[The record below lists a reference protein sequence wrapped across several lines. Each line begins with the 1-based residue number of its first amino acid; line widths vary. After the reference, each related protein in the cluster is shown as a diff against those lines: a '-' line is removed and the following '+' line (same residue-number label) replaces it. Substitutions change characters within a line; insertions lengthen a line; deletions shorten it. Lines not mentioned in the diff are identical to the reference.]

1 MINTKKILCVM
12 ALSAMSLTTF
22 AETPVTTSASL
33 TWNTISW
40 TTTNNEVQT
49 DFYIVNSVKTIDE
62 KTLTVDFDKQLPSIS
77 WDSVSKVLED
87 IGGVSVLA
95 DDKDE
100 KKLSLSLETQL
111 VSWEKYSL
119 ISIAEDFDAS
129 ADFTYTAWQNEVK
142 LQNNSKIE
150 KLVFAS
156 PNSVDVYLTSKNE
169 SVKNEFKLYKEITS
183 QSMFSDW
190 VNLNIS
196 LATALASN
204 KSYILT
210 LELKDDA
217 WKDLE
222 VENSLFDFTT
232 TEFNSATKEEDP
244 TQLTNLENVLTNM
257 TNSWSLENTTNSTS
271 SWELTSTWN
280 IEEIAL
286 NAQKTPET
294 WAKTNLL
301 ILVTLLTSA
310 LILVRK
316 KSLKI

>member
-12 ALSAMSLTTF
+12 ALSVISLTTF

-33 TWNTISW
+33 SWNTMSW

-49 DFYIVNSVKTIDE
+49 VSYLINSVKTIDE
-62 KTLTVDFDKQLPSIS
+62 TTLTVDFDKELPRVS
-77 WDSVSKVLED
+77 WDSISKVLED
-87 IGGVSVLA
+87 IRTITTTK
-95 DDKDE
+95 DEKDE
-100 KKLSLSLETQL
+100 KKLSLTLETPL
-111 VSWEKYSL
+111 TNLESYSL

-129 ADFTYTAWQNEVK
+129 ADFTYTEGQNEVK
-142 LQNNSKIE
+142 LQNNSKID
-150 KLVFAS
+150 KVVFVS
-156 PNSVDVYLTSKNE
+156 KTNIELYLTSKSE
-169 SVKNEFKLYKEITS
+169 SLKNDFKLYKEIS
-183 QSMFSDW
+183 SESMFSDG

-196 LATALASN
+196 FKKPLASS

-210 LELKDDA
+210 LELKDDS

-232 TEFNSATKEEDP
+232 SEFNSAPVETPIDP
-244 TQLTNLENVLTNM
+244 TNLENVLTNM
-257 TNSWSLENTTNSTS
+257 TNSWMVENTANLTS

-280 IEEIAL
+280 IEAIAL
-286 NAQKTPET
+286 DAKKTPET
-294 WAKTNLL
+294 WTKTNLL
-301 ILVTLLTSA
+301 ILATLIISG